1 MLTTILSY
9 LFGEAQSTDESLMT
23 FTNKKTPIRDLQ
35 GFDEWLKFHQLN
47 NNILIKVKNI

>member
-1 MLTTILSY
+1 MLTAILSY
-9 LFGEAQSTDESLMT
+9 LLGEAQSTDESIMPFQSKRPPVRNLE
-23 FTNKKTPIRDLQ
+23 